1 MYKDGFH
8 IYYPYLPLQEKDRYY
23 VIDHLITLMEEDEFL
38 GGIPYKN
45 NEARTIFDT
54 TIIKSNGILMIGSKK
69 PGGHPYKLTHIYD
82 NELNEQDIEDYEE
95 EELIYTLS
103 NQRYDSEAAVSVI
116 DDDDIKEKI
125 EKVASQYDG
134 GNKKKTKKLDR
145 DNDSVDD
152 NRNNN
157 HNNHKQQ
164 SKHNSNDDDDNV
176 SDDSKRKPTKAD
188 ISKKRDIALA
198 RELTKIFNKKR
209 AHEYK
214 SWMRV
219 GFALHAIDDS
229 LFPDFVQFSKKDMAK
244 YNEGK
249 VTCEQIWNA
258 AKNYDKFYSIV
269 TIRHWA
275 RLDNSN
281 QYYNILRK
289 MNDSLFGKAETSKH
303 VDIAEVIHELYK
315 DRFVCIDI
323 TKKKWYEFQDHRWV
337 FVQSAYTLEELISSE
352 IRKMMTMYCSD
363 KLREAADNEQGFDHD
378 SEYKKYTKLMKMI
391 DNLGDVKFRENVV
404 RACANK
410 FFDSEFQKKLDANVY
425 LVGFLNG
432 VYDLKEMCFRDGLP
446 SDYVSK
452 TVGYEW
458 KEFNEKDPIFKKIN
472 KFFSQVQTE
481 EDMREYLFTF
491 IAKILRG
498 EPDSKLHVWNGGGG
512 NGKSTVIEIIKNLIG
527 EDYFGIVPISLLT
540 RKRGSSSSATPELA
554 DKYGKR
560 LVVVQE
566 PEHNDTVYVG
576 QMKEYT
582 GKDTIQA
589 RPLYGDPFYY
599 KPQFTMVLT
608 CNNLPYIPATDN
620 GTWRRL
626 RVVPFESEFVDEN
639 PTGERQF
646 AKDEELAEEFPEWR
660 QPLMWLIITKYYPIY
675 FNGVNGKKYKIG
687 CLHGIPR
694 RESYQN

>member
-1 MYKDGFH
+1 
-8 IYYPYLPLQEKDRYY
+8 
-23 VIDHLITLMEEDEFL
+23 
-38 GGIPYKN
+38 
-45 NEARTIFDT
+45 
-54 TIIKSNGILMIGSKK
+54 
-69 PGGHPYKLTHIYD
+69 
-82 NELNEQDIEDYEE
+82 
-95 EELIYTLS
+95 
-103 NQRYDSEAAVSVI
+103 
-116 DDDDIKEKI
+116 
-125 EKVASQYDG
+125 
-134 GNKKKTKKLDR
+134 
-145 DNDSVDD
+145 
-152 NRNNN
+152 
-157 HNNHKQQ
+157 
-164 SKHNSNDDDDNV
+164 
-176 SDDSKRKPTKAD
+176 
-188 ISKKRDIALA
+188 
-198 RELTKIFNKKR
+198 
-209 AHEYK
+209 
-214 SWMRV
+214 
-219 GFALHAIDDS
+219 
-229 LFPDFVQFSKKDMAK
+229 
-244 YNEGK
+244 
-249 VTCEQIWNA
+249 
-258 AKNYDKFYSIV
+258 
-269 TIRHWA
+269 
-275 RLDNSN
+275 
-281 QYYNILRK
+281 
-289 MNDSLFGKAETSKH
+289 
-303 VDIAEVIHELYK
+303 
-315 DRFVCIDI
+315 
-323 TKKKWYEFQDHRWV
+323 
-337 FVQSAYTLEELISSE
+337 LEELISSE

-675 FNGVNGKKYKIG
+675 FNGVNGKKYKIYEPEKVKQFTKNYKMDSDVYMEFLEENLIKTNNDNDTENIAFLFETFRQWYKG
-687 CLHGIPR
+687 SYTEFSPPR
-694 RESYQN
+694 KDFVGYLKKNGYKMDKQKLYGVRYAITLS